1 MSKVNLKEVFSSLA
15 FSKIIEPVFSDK
27 KYVITDYGAVGDGIH
42 NNAGAINKA
51 IVECSASG
59 GGTVLIPSGLWLTG
73 PISLRSNVN
82 LHLESGAL
90 VSFSKNYD
98 DYPLIVSSYEGLE
111 TVRHTSPINGRD
123 LENVAITG
131 SGVFDGSGDAWRPVK
146 KEKLTESQWEKL
158 LSSGGYVYEHRYWY
172 PTKNAFDGIE
182 FYKRVKGKSLS
193 IEECRQYADF
203 LRPNLLSLINCK
215 NVLLDG
221 PTFQN
226 SPAWC
231 LHPLYCENIII
242 RNIFVRNPWY
252 SQNGDALD
260 LEACKNAHIHDSK
273 FDAGDDGI
281 CIKSGKNAEGRLVGK
296 PCENVIV
303 ERCTVFHGHGGV
315 VIGSEMSG
323 GVKNMYVSDCQFLGT
338 DVGLRFKS
346 CRGRGGVVENIYI
359 ENIKM
364 KDIARE
370 AIIFSTIYELKKGT
384 EDIPVPVSE
393 ETPEFRNF
401 YLKDIYCTGATYGI
415 SICGLA
421 EMPVR
426 NIQMDNVNIS
436 SKNGLYCTNA
446 TEISINNLN
455 LKAESDV
462 LINIHNSTDIEIEN
476 VKNLGSSKELINI
489 TGDKSKNVNCR

>member
-1 MSKVNLKEVFSSLA
+1 MSKENLNSIFSNLS
-15 FSKIIEPVFSDK
+15 FSKVKEPVFSEK
-27 KYVITDYGAVGDGIH
+27 TFIITDFGAVGDGMH
-42 NNAGAINKA
+42 TNTAAINKA
-51 IVECSASG
+51 IEECSVQG
-59 GGTVLIPSGLWLTG
+59 GGTVLIPGGIWLTG
-73 PISLRSNVN
+73 PITLKSNVN
-82 LHLESGAL
+82 LHLDTGAL
-90 VSFSKNYD
+90 ITFTKSFE
-98 DYPLIVSSYEGLE
+98 DYPLVVSNYEGLE

-131 SGVFDGSGDAWRPVK
+131 SGVIDGSGEAWRPVK
-146 KEKLTESQWEKL
+146 REKLTASQWEKL
-158 LSSGGYVYEHRYWY
+158 ISSGGIVFEDRYWF
-172 PTKNAFDGIE
+172 PSQQALDGVE
-182 FYKRVKGKSLS
+182 FYKKCKGKSLS
-193 IEECRQYADF
+193 IEECKQYADF

-242 RNIFVRNPWY
+242 RNVFVRNPWF

-296 PCENVIV
+296 PCENVVI
-303 ERCTVFHGHGGV
+303 ERCTVLHGHGGF

-323 GVKNMYVSDCQFLGT
+323 GVKNIYVSDCLFLGT
-338 DVGLRFKS
+338 DIGLRFKS

-359 ENIKM
+359 ENIRM
-364 KDIARE
+364 KDIPNE
-370 AIIFSTIYELKKGT
+370 AITFSTIYELKKGT

-401 YLKDIYCTGATYGI
+401 YLRNINCSGAKTAI
-415 SICGLA
+415 NICGLA

-426 NIQMDNVNIS
+426 NIHMDNVNIS
-436 SKNGLYCTNA
+436 SKTGLQCTNA
-446 TEISINNLN
+446 TEIYINNLN

-462 LINIHNSTDIEIEN
+462 LVSIHNSTDIEISN
-476 VKNLGSSKELINI
+476 IQNLGSSKEII
-489 TGDKSKNVNCR
+489 EVTGDKSNNIICK